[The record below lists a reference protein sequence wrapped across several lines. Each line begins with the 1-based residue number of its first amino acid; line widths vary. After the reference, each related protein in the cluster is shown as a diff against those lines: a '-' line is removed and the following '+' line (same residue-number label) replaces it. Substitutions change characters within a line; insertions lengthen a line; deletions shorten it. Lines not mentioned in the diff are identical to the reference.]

1 MSQALQLKALAAF
14 NERVQGLLNDGFIVM
29 FSYHDE
35 TLIFVKLVH
44 RNGNRVAV
52 SLNIT
57 DGRIKQDTN
66 GKIVY
71 TD

>member
-1 MSQALQLKALAAF
+1 MNKELQLKALAAF
-14 NERVQGLLNDGFIVM
+14 NERVQGLKNDGFIVM

-52 SLNIT
+52 FLNVT
-57 DGRIKQDTN
+57 NGRIKQETN

>member
-1 MSQALQLKALAAF
+1 MSQEFQLKALAAY

-29 FSYHDE
+29 FSYQDE
-35 TLIFVKLVH
+35 TLVFVKLVH

-52 SLNIT
+52 SLNLT
-57 DGRIKQDTN
+57 NGRIKQDTN
-66 GKIVY
+66 GKIVF

>member
-1 MSQALQLKALAAF
+1 MSQELQLKALAAF
-14 NERVQGLLNDGFIVM
+14 NERVQGFLNDGFFVM
-29 FSYHDE
+29 FTYHDE

-52 SLNIT
+52 SLNVT
-57 DGRIKQDTN
+57 NGRIKQDTN
-66 GKIVY
+66 GKTVY

>member
-1 MSQALQLKALAAF
+1 MSQDFQLKALAAY

-35 TLIFVKLVH
+35 TLVFVKLVH

-57 DGRIKQDTN
+57 NGRIKQDTN
-66 GKIVY
+66 GKIVF

>member
-1 MSQALQLKALAAF
+1 MSQELQLKALAAF

-35 TLIFVKLVH
+35 TLVFVKLVH

-52 SLNIT
+52 SLNLT
-57 DGRIKQDTN
+57 NGRIKQDTN
-66 GKIVY
+66 GKIVF